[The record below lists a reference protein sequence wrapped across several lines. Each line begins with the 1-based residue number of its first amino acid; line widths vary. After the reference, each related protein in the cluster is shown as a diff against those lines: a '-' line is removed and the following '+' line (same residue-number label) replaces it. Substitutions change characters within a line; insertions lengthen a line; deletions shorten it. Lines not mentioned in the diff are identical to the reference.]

1 MKKMIG
7 KVLAFFFLLA
17 VTNVNA
23 QIDLNKVVNRSVKKA
38 ERSVENRVERR
49 IDKGVDKSLD
59 TVEDG
64 IDDAVKGDD
73 SKSTNTN
80 TKTKTETNS
89 KGKSS
94 SGNQSETSKTDTKTQ
109 SGKAAT
115 DDTLKPAPVLQWA
128 KYDFVPGTEIIFE
141 DNQEGEQ
148 NGEFPSKWDLVS
160 GSVEN
165 ANFDG
170 ENVIYFIKCNA
181 NSGGN
186 IVPLIKNSS
195 EDYLP
200 EEFTIEFDAY
210 YGEKSSNY
218 VVFLSDEKNQLK
230 LDKTMR
236 TDEKWLRFGK
246 NGGEYEQDNNRKF
259 YPGFSGA
266 KNDNTSKWRHISISF
281 NTRAL
286 KAYMDDARILNIPN
300 LGYNPTG
307 FSLAYHN
314 PSGTTVGY
322 VKNIRI
328 AKGAVPLYDKFLT
341 DGKFVT
347 TGIKFDVNKATI
359 KAESMGTINYVVKM
373 MQDHPELKFSV
384 EGHTDSDGDDASN
397 LKLSEARAKA
407 VVDQMVKLG
416 IENSRLTSK
425 GLGESKPMAGND
437 TPEGKA
443 QNRRVEF
450 VKF

>member
-7 KVLAFFFLLA
+7 NVLAFLFLLA

-38 ERSVENRVERR
+38 ERSVENRVEKR
-49 IDKGVDKSLD
+49 IDNGVDKSLD
-59 TVEDG
+59 AVEDG

-73 SKSTNTN
+73 SKSTNSN
-80 TKTKTETNS
+80 AKTKTETNT

-94 SGNQSETSKTDTKTQ
+94 SGNQSETSKTETKTQ

-115 DDTLKPAPVLQWA
+115 DDTLKSAPVLQWA

-148 NGEFPSKWDLVS
+148 NGEFPSKWDLKS
-160 GSVEN
+160 GSIEN

-170 ENVIYFIKCNA
+170 QNVIYFMKCN
-181 NSGGN
+181 NNGGGG
-186 IVPLIKNSS
+186 IVPLLKNSNS
-195 EDYLP
+195 DYLP

-210 YGEKSSNY
+210 FEEKASSY
-218 VVFLSDEKNQLK
+218 IVYLADHKNQQK
-230 LDKTMR
+230 LDASFHAI
-236 TDEKWLRFGK
+236 DKWVRIQK
-246 NGGEYEQDNNRKF
+246 NGAEYKQDISTKF
-259 YPGFSGA
+259 YPGFSNA
-266 KNDNTSKWRHISISF
+266 VNDKLAKWRHVSISF
-281 NTRAL
+281 NIRAL
-286 KAYMDDARILNIPN
+286 KVYLDDARILNIPN

-307 FSLAYHN
+307 ITLGYHN
-314 PSGTTVGY
+314 PGSTTKGY

-328 AKGAVPLYDKFLT
+328 ARGAVPLYDKFLT

-359 KAESMGTINYVVKM
+359 KPESMGTINYVVKM

-397 LKLSEARAKA
+397 LKLSDARAKA
-407 VVDQMVKLG
+407 VMDQMIKLG
-416 IENSRLTSK
+416 IEKTRLTSK